1 MNMVALR
8 VTLYLVML
16 SAVAVRERLH
26 AAWRGVR

>member
-1 MNMVALR
+1 MVALR

-26 AAWRGVR
+26 AVLRDAR